1 MNLKKYL
8 SVGHVVEDMNHLHGR
23 YHHSR
28 PGMIPR
34 FEARTMGSVRSTG
47 GARGSRH
54 IIFSSKA
61 SGAHEVVSFTEER
74 QLSRTQNVAQGSGDS
89 SSGEHLA
96 TPRASHRSRGVRGVF
111 KRNHS
116 SQATVGTEEGAQQD
130 LFEKII
136 PIGSV
141 DHRHHRFSVEI
152 QKAVRLPAAGSE
164 LPQRGRSSWWPRLKR
179 QLSAWLRKG

>member
-34 FEARTMGSVRSTG
+34 FEARAMGSVRATG

-74 QLSRTQNVAQGSGDS
+74 QVSRTQNVAQRSGDS

-96 TPRASHRSRGVRGVF
+96 TT
-111 KRNHS
+111 N
-116 SQATVGTEEGAQQD
+116 
-130 LFEKII
+130 
-136 PIGSV
+136 
-141 DHRHHRFSVEI
+141 
-152 QKAVRLPAAGSE
+152 
-164 LPQRGRSSWWPRLKR
+164 
-179 QLSAWLRKG
+179 